1 MKHNKSLS
9 FAALALSVVSLSGC
23 GIQTAIETMALTA
36 AMDLPYIV
44 NNIDIDTQELAQYE
58 HMPTTRAKQA
68 DIKYVQN
75 ILAIP
80 KTITLDQ
87 FNVTVNFEITSPD
100 LTNFLIFEQ
109 DLADLGEGGA
119 APAGLE
125 GVGLTAF
132 VMIPVG
138 TGDYAFKENTEATSS
153 LTNFADYL
161 SGSFEVMDVVKI
173 TEQLQKE
180 IKIDV
185 TGKIG
190 GAEKTKSFYF
200 KINRTSLDDLASIAN
215 TSLEDLGVP
224 AEIAEYIADW
234 PAEPQQEVLD
244 YVADSWPAEMPTEM
258 QTLIDNNEWPADLPV
273 EWQEEWPS
281 PEVAETWIEENWPE
295 NLSDLD
301 WAAAAGILGMMDMQP
316 QGRLPRA

>member
-138 TGDYAFKENTEATSS
+138 TGDYAFKEKH
-153 LTNFADYL
+153 
-161 SGSFEVMDVVKI
+161 GSHFFTYK
-173 TEQLQKE
+173 L
-180 IKIDV
+180 
-185 TGKIG
+185 
-190 GAEKTKSFYF
+190 
-200 KINRTSLDDLASIAN
+200 R
-215 TSLEDLGVP
+215 
-224 AEIAEYIADW
+224 
-234 PAEPQQEVLD
+234 
-244 YVADSWPAEMPTEM
+244 
-258 QTLIDNNEWPADLPV
+258 
-273 EWQEEWPS
+273 
-281 PEVAETWIEENWPE
+281 
-295 NLSDLD
+295 
-301 WAAAAGILGMMDMQP
+301 
-316 QGRLPRA
+316 